1 MTTLR
6 ALRLSKCRLVSG
18 AVKDI
23 TKGKG
28 AVDLTVL
35 ALPPAVTGSLSSV
48 AHLTN
53 LEALD
58 LAGCSSMKGGF
69 LEDTAQMVIF

>member
-6 ALRLSKCRLVSG
+6 ALRLGKCRLVSG

-35 ALPPAVTGSLSSV
+35 ALPPAVTGSLASV

-53 LEALD
+53 LEELD
-58 LAGCSSMKGGF
+58 LSGCSSMKGGF
-69 LEDTAQMVIF
+69 LEDMAQMVNF